1 MASETPWQ
9 FYGRLDRAAL
19 AACRNDGPAGGSPRP
34 LFNRTTDTLELGHL
48 DIASVLEILRAHADD
63 DPQRLLAQAFHLQQG
78 AMT

>member
-1 MASETPWQ
+1 MQRSLRAEMTA
-9 FYGRLDRAAL
+9 LLEDRHA
-19 AACRNDGPAGGSPRP
+19 P
-34 LFNRTTDTLELGHL
+34 LFNRTPDTLELGHL